1 MAEGEARVRIE
12 RVLCRLGLS
21 LSLPESPND
30 MMPYLLADK
39 KRKGDSIDC
48 IRLTQIGEA
57 MIVPMTLCEIRETV
71 KSYYKKGDAQ

>member
-1 MAEGEARVRIE
+1 
-12 RVLCRLGLS
+12 
-21 LSLPESPND
+21 
-30 MMPYLLADK
+30 MPYLLADK

-57 MIVPMTLCEIRETV
+57 MIVPMTLREIRETI